1 MKNIYCRL
9 NLSLKEFEVLDLY
22 VSSLIDEIEET
33 DDDYSNDKLEDIEV
47 LKNILNNV
55 KHIKVSNEKSNATKN
70 ANKSKIDKSRE
81 KIKHAYEVLKKENK
95 KITIYSIRK
104 EAKVAHATAEKH
116 KDIFEDD
123 LN

>member
-1 MKNIYCRL
+1 MQNIYCRL

-22 VSSLIDEIEET
+22 VSSLIDEIKET
-33 DDDYSNDKLEDIEV
+33 DGDYSNDKLEDIEV

-55 KHIKVSNEKSNATKN
+55 KHIKVSNEKSSATKN

-95 KITIYSIRK
+95 KITIYSIRN
-104 EAKVAHATAEKH
+104 EAKVSLTTAEKH